1 MIDEGKNSF
10 SNALGFISCMI
21 QSQTKDTQ
29 IVRDQKEVIAGQW
42 LNILSLKIT
51 VDFWNKDVIIAFVI
65 LLCNKAKF

>member
-1 MIDEGKNSF
+1 
-10 SNALGFISCMI
+10 MI

>member
-1 MIDEGKNSF
+1 
-10 SNALGFISCMI
+10 MI

-29 IVRDQKEVIAGQW
+29 IVREAIDQKEVIAGQW

>member
-1 MIDEGKNSF
+1 MKGKN
-10 SNALGFISCMI
+10 AWVFISCMI

-29 IVRDQKEVIAGQW
+29 IVRARARDQKEVIAGQW

>member
-1 MIDEGKNSF
+1 MYGSY
-10 SNALGFISCMI
+10 MV

-29 IVRDQKEVIAGQW
+29 IVRENRDQKEVIAGQW